1 MEPDGIE
8 YLDEGDVFHDDVFYD
23 DVVGGFGEPMTGG
36 GFESVFGLFVVVF
49 IVVVIAGIAM
59 SVRRAKKLHDAGIDP
74 LDPETDLQVRWAQSR
89 TMSPAGPTQ
98 TAGRAPATGAPP
110 SGSEP
115 VKTVEERLA
124 EVDRLYA
131 AGAITP
137 SERDAA
143 RARILG
149 TI

>member
-8 YLDEGDVFHDDVFYD
+8 YLDEGDVFYDDVFHDDVI
-23 DVVGGFGEPMTGG
+23 GGFGDPMTGG
-36 GFESVFGLFVVVF
+36 GFESVFGLFVFLF
-49 IVVVIAGIAM
+49 IVVAIAGIAM
-59 SVRRAKKLHDAGIDP
+59 AVRRAKKLHDAGIDP

-89 TMSPAGPTQ
+89 TMSPADPTRG
-98 TAGRAPATGAPP
+98 AGRAPAPAPSSGA
-110 SGSEP
+110 GHE
-115 VKTVEERLA
+115 KTVEERLA

-131 AGAITP
+131 AGTITP